1 MKLKKI
7 LLTGTTGFIGSYI
20 LKILLN
26 QNFLVTDIIRKKNH
40 QLVKLKRKYRKNY
53 NSIKL
58 TEIKKIRN
66 KKFDFFIHMAT
77 YYKSNYRIN
86 EIDNLIESNIFFPLK
101 ILKILNSKNL
111 NFINFGSMMEFTNKT
126 RNPQNMY
133 AATKILFE
141 EISKNFSIKKN
152 YNLKIFETY
161 DSKDNRPKIIPKLI
175 QSYKKNEQFNLY
187 DKNLKLNFI
196 SREKIGQII
205 SKIINDKMK
214 PGTYILKNKSNT
226 NIYNL
231 IKKLNSNL
239 NNKIKVNIDRKN
251 TKIKPKIK
259 IINFKY
265 NLFNTI
271 KNEF

>member
-40 QLVKLKRKYRKNY
+40 QLVKLKKKYRKNY

-77 YYKSNYRIN
+77 YYKSNYRIK

-101 ILKILNSKNL
+101 ILKLLKSKNL

-133 AATKILFE
+133 ATTKILFE
-141 EISKNFSIKKN
+141 EISKNFSIKNN

-205 SKIINDKMK
+205 LKIINDKMK

-239 NNKIKVNIDRKN
+239 NNKIKVNVDRKN
-251 TKIKPKIK
+251 VKIKPKMK